1 MIDFPESTRFG
12 KAIPFAELRRQ
23 DVPTRFASLIKKIV
37 WAHKLAPLTIRL
49 SATDAVKEIEVL
61 DVTLKAE
68 GESLRKRSAV
78 LEMLDQKIP
87 NPIIFRVFD
96 EEGGELET
104 AVYPKSKAGVLYG
117 ESPVYRYCRS
127 NKFIDFPQG
136 LTILESVLMALAA
149 ELGGMKVRAGESLK
163 DFDARHYAL
172 ESLRADLN
180 DLEKRIKKESQLDRK
195 YELAKERQSLERRIA
210 DVQS

>member
-61 DVTLKAE
+61 DVTLKAG

-117 ESPVYRYCRS
+117 ESPVYRYCRAAQDIALPEGVTS
-127 NKFIDFPQG
+127 
-136 LTILESVLMALAA
+136 LEEFLKQFAAKLA
-149 ELGGMKVRAGESLK
+149 GMKVRPGETLK
-163 DFDARHYAL
+163 DFDTRHYAL
-172 ESLRADLN
+172 ESKRAELAE
-180 DLEKRIKKESQLDRK
+180 LEKKITRERQLDIK
-195 YELAKERQSLERRIA
+195 YQLAKEKQELQKEIDRVLA
-210 DVQS
+210 

>member
-1 MIDFPESTRFG
+1 
-12 KAIPFAELRRQ
+12 
-23 DVPTRFASLIKKIV
+23 
-37 WAHKLAPLTIRL
+37 
-49 SATDAVKEIEVL
+49 
-61 DVTLKAE
+61 
-68 GESLRKRSAV
+68 
-78 LEMLDQKIP
+78 
-87 NPIIFRVFD
+87 
-96 EEGGELET
+96 
-104 AVYPKSKAGVLYG
+104 
-117 ESPVYRYCRS
+117 
-127 NKFIDFPQG
+127 
-136 LTILESVLMALAA
+136 MALAA